1 MKGEYNEQDREA
13 MLFCHRSRSKSRLQ
27 ELFGYAKEAGYRKI
41 GVANCLSM
49 QKYADKLK
57 LMLAEN
63 GFEVFAV
70 NCKES
75 GLDGCDISSE
85 MKGPCCDPLS
95 QAEYLNG
102 CGTDFNINLGLC
114 LGHGLLFQ
122 KYSKAPVTTLVVK
135 DPATGHHS
143 VDSLL

>member
-1 MKGEYNEQDREA
+1 MNYDGQDREMMFLSHKA
-13 MLFCHRSRSKSRLQ
+13 RNRSRLE
-27 ELFGYAKEAGYRKI
+27 ELAAYAKAAGYKKLGI
-41 GVANCLSM
+41 ANCFSM
-49 QKYADKLK
+49 QKYADRLK
-57 LMLAEN
+57 EILSEK
-63 GFEVFAV
+63 GFDVFAV